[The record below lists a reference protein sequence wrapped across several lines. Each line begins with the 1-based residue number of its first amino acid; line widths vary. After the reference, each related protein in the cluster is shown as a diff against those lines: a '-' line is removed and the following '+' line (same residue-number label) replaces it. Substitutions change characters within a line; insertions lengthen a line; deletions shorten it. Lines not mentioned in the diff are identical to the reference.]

1 MTTTGRQWAARMK
14 RERESRGFDLYEA
27 AYRLR
32 IDWLTL
38 RKIEDGLIKL
48 KPELLI
54 RALAEYEASIFTRQK
69 AARWAKTQTQY

>member
-1 MTTTGRQWAARMK
+1 MNTTRRQWAKTMK
-14 RERESRGFDLYEA
+14 KERESRGFDLYTA
-27 AYRLR
+27 AYRLG

>member
-1 MTTTGRQWAARMK
+1 MGRTYEK
-14 RERESRGFDLYEA
+14 ERQSRGFDLYTA
-27 AYRLR
+27 AYRLGV
-32 IDWLTL
+32 DWLTL

-54 RALAEYEASIFTRQK
+54 RALAEYEASQSFTRQK